1 MATDLK
7 SPECWEVLRLTVV
20 DAGFKRL
27 LSCRCSAFV
36 VGSSRRAGLSQR
48 RTCPPAVHARATVA
62 RLSSRVNVAARS
74 LPGSQAAQCVPSR
87 GCGTPACSSG
97 TASCP
102 RPVAARGA
110 WGTRTQQRARCGRAS
125 RRRGRE
131 WSRPLFQSAD
141 AEPRGPAVT
150 GAPVRTGRGF
160 SRAAGP
166 RGSQGTPR
174 LRGPR
179 SSWTLLSCRPE

>member
-62 RLSSRVNVAARS
+62 RPSSQANVAARS

-87 GCGTPACSSG
+87 GRGTSACSSG

-102 RPVAARGA
+102 RSVAARGA

-160 SRAAGP
+160 DRAAGP